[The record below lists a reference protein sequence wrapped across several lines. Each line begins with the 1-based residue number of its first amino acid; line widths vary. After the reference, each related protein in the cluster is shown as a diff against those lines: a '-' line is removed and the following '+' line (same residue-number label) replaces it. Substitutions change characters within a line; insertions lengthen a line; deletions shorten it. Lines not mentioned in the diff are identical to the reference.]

1 MAKEQYIHAETG
13 EVVFFSLEESFF
25 SIRTT
30 DNCDWSHGLSATDF
44 RAILILAQV
53 MNKSGGIAMNTL
65 NKRKILK
72 FLNVKDRSYYAVMK
86 KLIEKDIIIKV
97 ENDAFLMNPDVCYK
111 FRSNLYDHHKERYER
126 LKLEQSDKNFD
137 NRMRKANNEL
147 NK

>member
-13 EVVFFSLEESFF
+13 EVVYFSLEESFF

-30 DNCDWSHGLSATDF
+30 DNCNWSQGLSATDF

-97 ENDAFLMNPDVCYK
+97 ENDAFLMNPDVCYR
-111 FRSNLYDHHKERYER
+111 FRSNLYDHHKDRYER
-126 LKLEQSDKNFD
+126 IKNEKLQEDFD
-137 NRMRKANNEL
+137 NKINKASKQF

>member
-1 MAKEQYIHAETG
+1 MAKEQYIHADSG
-13 EVVFFSLEESFF
+13 EVVYFSLEESFF

-97 ENDAFLMNPDVCYK
+97 ENDAFLMNPDVCYR
-111 FRSNLYDHHKERYER
+111 FRSNLYDHHKDRYEKIKHETSER
-126 LKLEQSDKNFD
+126 EFDKRIKKTSDN
-137 NRMRKANNEL
+137 L